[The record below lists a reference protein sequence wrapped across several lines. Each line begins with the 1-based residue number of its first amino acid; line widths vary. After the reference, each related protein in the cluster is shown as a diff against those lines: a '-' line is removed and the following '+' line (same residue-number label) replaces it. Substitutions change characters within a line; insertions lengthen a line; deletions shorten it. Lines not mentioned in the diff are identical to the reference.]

1 MEDTNYSYNLYDNRK
16 PCDFLIRSKNFNDI
30 DFENFFLTE
39 NNIFNFLY
47 EELYLK
53 NNDNSLVAIINKL
66 DYYPSTLSLHLKK
79 LVKNNYIELVLV
91 KDSQPKK
98 ILVKFTKHGLE
109 QIEVIREIFLQC
121 KNCKECC

>member
-1 MEDTNYSYNLYDNRK
+1 MEDTDYSYNLYNNRK
-16 PCDFLIRSKNFNDI
+16 PRDFLIRKILRNDI
-30 DFENFFLTE
+30 DFENFLLTE
-39 NNIFNFLY
+39 INIFNFLY

-66 DYYPSTLSLHLKK
+66 DYYPSTLSSHLKK

-98 ILVKFTKHGLE
+98 ILVRFTKYGLE
-109 QIEVIREIFLQC
+109 QIELIREIFLQC

>member
-16 PCDFLIRSKNFNDI
+16 PRDFLIRSKNFNDI

-98 ILVKFTKHGLE
+98 ILVRFTKHGLE

>member
-1 MEDTNYSYNLYDNRK
+1 MEDTDYSYNLYDNRK
-16 PCDFLIRSKNFNDI
+16 PRDFLLRSKNFNDI
-30 DFENFFLTE
+30 DIKNFLLTE
-39 NNIFNFLY
+39 INIFNFLY

-66 DYYPSTLSLHLKK
+66 DYYPSTLSSHLKK

-98 ILVKFTKHGLE
+98 ILVRFTKYGLE
-109 QIEVIREIFLQC
+109 QIELIREIFLQC

>member
-1 MEDTNYSYNLYDNRK
+1 MEDTDYSYNLYDNRK
-16 PCDFLIRSKNFNDI
+16 PRDFLIRSKNFNDI
-30 DFENFFLTE
+30 DFENFLLTE
-39 NNIFNFLY
+39 INIFNFLY

-66 DYYPSTLSLHLKK
+66 DYYPSTLSSHLKK

-98 ILVKFTKHGLE
+98 ILVRFTKYGLE
-109 QIEVIREIFLQC
+109 QIELIREIFLQC

>member
-16 PCDFLIRSKNFNDI
+16 PRDFLIRSKNFNDI

>member
-1 MEDTNYSYNLYDNRK
+1 MEDTDYSYNLYDNRK
-16 PCDFLIRSKNFNDI
+16 PRDFLIRSKNFDDI
-30 DFENFFLTE
+30 DFENFLLTE
-39 NNIFNFLY
+39 INIFNFLY

-66 DYYPSTLSLHLKK
+66 DYYPSTLSSHLKK

-98 ILVKFTKHGLE
+98 ILVRFTKYGLE
-109 QIEVIREIFLQC
+109 QIELIREIFLQC

>member
-16 PCDFLIRSKNFNDI
+16 PRDFLIRSKNFNDI

-98 ILVKFTKHGLE
+98 VLVRFTKHGLE
-109 QIEVIREIFLQC
+109 QIKLIREIFLQC

>member
-1 MEDTNYSYNLYDNRK
+1 MEDTDYSYNLYNNRK
-16 PCDFLIRSKNFNDI
+16 PRDFLIRKILRNDI
-30 DFENFFLTE
+30 DFENFLLTDL
-39 NNIFNFLY
+39 NIFNFLY

-66 DYYPSTLSLHLKK
+66 DYYPSTLSSHLKK

-98 ILVKFTKHGLE
+98 ILVRFTKYGLE
-109 QIEVIREIFLQC
+109 QIELIREIFLQC